1 MRYDPG
7 FLVAMLEEVG
17 VLKIGNVGDWDY
29 LSFLDKVFLK
39 LCSSYPSLT

>member
-17 VLKIGNVGDWDY
+17 VLKIGNVGDCG
-29 LSFLDKVFLK
+29 LLKLLGQGFLK
-39 LCSSYPSLT
+39 AVFFLSSPT